1 MKRLLLV
8 VAVLA
13 LGLLTAGCGSKK
25 KSSSSAATPAST
37 PAATTPAGTSSTA
50 APAASGG
57 VVDIK
62 MQNIS
67 FTPKDVTAKVGQ
79 TIKWTNEDSVG
90 HNVIATAGESFKSGV
105 FGQGKSYSYKLDK
118 KGTIKYVC
126 TIHPGMAGTIVV
138 S

>member
-8 VAVLA
+8 VVVLA
-13 LGLLTAGCGSKK
+13 LGLFAAGCGSKK
-25 KSSSSAATPAST
+25 KSSSTASDTTST
-37 PAATTPAGTSSTA
+37 PAATTPGTSSTA
-50 APAASGG
+50 APAAGA

-67 FTPKDVTAKVGQ
+67 FNPKDVTAKVGD
-79 TIKWTNEDSVG
+79 TVKWTNEDSVG
-90 HNVIATAGESFKSGV
+90 HNVVATAGENFKSDV
-105 FGQGKSYSYKLDK
+105 FGQGKSYTYKLDK